1 MSVSIKQ
8 KYSYCLFFFSFIICA
23 QNNFYVGLGHIST
36 FSETVLVSN
45 ESILSQPRNLSNFS
59 LHYGNSFFINKNF
72 KLNTEIFYLN
82 NNLIL
87 ATNETRRFEL
97 HQNIGISLK
106 PGLYFKRH
114 TIYFNI
120 GLTAVYV
127 FDKDEI
133 QGNQYDHFDDSF
145 FYGFDYNYSI
155 TEKIA
160 MNLGFTHAKF
170 ESISH
175 FTNHTLKNFSNL
187 MLSLNY
193 NLY

>member
-1 MSVSIKQ
+1 MRNFIFSFFLLV
-8 KYSYCLFFFSFIICA
+8 FFSLPIITSA
-23 QNNFYVGLGHIST
+23 QNHFYLGLGTVSSFGNTISEDVKYK
-36 FSETVLVSN
+36 SK
-45 ESILSQPRNLSNFS
+45 NLLDFS
-59 LHYGNSFFINKNF
+59 LFCGNEFTINDYIKTS
-72 KLNTEIFYLN
+72 LEVFYLN
-82 NNLIL
+82 NRLVL
-87 ATNETRRFEL
+87 AREENKRFEL

-106 PGLYFKRH
+106 PGLYYKRH

>member
-1 MSVSIKQ
+1 MRSFIFSFFLLV
-8 KYSYCLFFFSFIICA
+8 FFSLPTITSA
-23 QNNFYVGLGHIST
+23 QNHFYLGLGTVSSFGNTISEDKQHK
-36 FSETVLVSN
+36 SK
-45 ESILSQPRNLSNFS
+45 NLLDFS
-59 LHYGNSFFINKNF
+59 LFCGNEFRINDYIKTS
-72 KLNTEIFYLN
+72 LEVFYLN
-82 NNLIL
+82 NRLVL
-87 ATNETRRFEL
+87 AREENKRFEL

-160 MNLGFTHAKF
+160 MNLGFTHSKF

-187 MLSLNY
+187 MLTLNY

>member
-1 MSVSIKQ
+1 MRNFIFSFFLLV
-8 KYSYCLFFFSFIICA
+8 FFSLPTITSA
-23 QNNFYVGLGHIST
+23 QNHFYLGLGTVSSFGNTISEDVKYK
-36 FSETVLVSN
+36 SK
-45 ESILSQPRNLSNFS
+45 NLLDFS
-59 LHYGNSFFINKNF
+59 LFCGNEFTINDYIKTS
-72 KLNTEIFYLN
+72 LEVFYLN
-82 NNLIL
+82 NRLVL
-87 ATNETRRFEL
+87 AREENKRFEL

-106 PGLYFKRH
+106 PGLYYKRH